1 MGLGRVVT
9 PPVVNGDSARRGKE
23 ISAAQNRANV
33 NTLAAA
39 AAVKILFFLNLF
51 KISN

>member
-1 MGLGRVVT
+1 VSAT
-9 PPVVNGDSARRGKE
+9 FVNGDSARRGKE